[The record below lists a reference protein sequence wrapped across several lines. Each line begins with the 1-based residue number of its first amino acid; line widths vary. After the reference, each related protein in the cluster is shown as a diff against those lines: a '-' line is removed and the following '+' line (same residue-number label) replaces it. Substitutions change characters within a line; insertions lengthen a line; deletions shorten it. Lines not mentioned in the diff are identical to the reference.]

1 MPKIKM
7 PRKSTS
13 IDMTAMCDFTL
24 LLLTFFIMATKFKP
38 PEPVVVRTPSS
49 VSTDQI
55 PEGFVLITMDKDGRT
70 FFSVD
75 NLNAKRAM
83 IEKVNAD
90 KKLGLNETQMQ
101 NFVNG
106 ASIGVPFTM
115 LASYLSMTPAQQAE
129 ADKKAPGL
137 PVDTTGNFTT
147 NELAYWIAEA
157 RYHLEAGGRFAIK
170 ADGDAGYPQ
179 IQKII
184 STLGALRIFRFN
196 FITDM
201 KGVPQGT
208 ALFEERYSSK
218 AK

>member
-75 NLNAKRAM
+75 NLKAKRAM
-83 IEKVNAD
+83 IEKVNND
-90 KKLGLNETQMQ
+90 KNLGLNEAQIQ
-101 NFVNG
+101 SFVNG
-106 ASIGVPFTM
+106 SSIGVPFSM
-115 LASYLSMTPAQQAE
+115 LSSYLSLNPTEQTE
-129 ADKKAPGL
+129 FDKKAPGL

-170 ADGDAGYPQ
+170 ADGEAGYPQ

-184 STLGALRIFRFN
+184 ATLGALKIFRFN

-208 ALFEERYSSK
+208 ALYEERNANRK
-218 AK
+218 

>member
-38 PEPVVVRTPSS
+38 QEPVVVDTPSS

-55 PEGFVLITMDKDGRT
+55 PEGFILITLDKTGRV

-75 NLNAKRAM
+75 NLNAKKQ
-83 IEKVNAD
+83 IIDQINTD
-90 KKLGLNETQMQ
+90 KNLGLSEAQKQ
-101 NFVNG
+101 SYVNG
-106 ASIGVPFTM
+106 ASVGVPFTM
-115 LASYLSMTPAQQAE
+115 LASYLSTTPAQQAE
-129 ADKKAPGL
+129 LDKQAPGM
-137 PVDTTGNFTT
+137 PTDTTGNYDT
-147 NELAYWIAEA
+147 NQLAYWITTA
-157 RYHLEAGGRFAIK
+157 RYYLDQGGRIAIK
-170 ADGDAGYPQ
+170 ADADAKYPE
-179 IQKII
+179 IHKII
-184 STLGALRIFRFN
+184 ATLGALKIFRFT

-201 KGVPQGT
+201 KGVPPGT
-208 ALFEERYSSK
+208 ALFDERHGVA